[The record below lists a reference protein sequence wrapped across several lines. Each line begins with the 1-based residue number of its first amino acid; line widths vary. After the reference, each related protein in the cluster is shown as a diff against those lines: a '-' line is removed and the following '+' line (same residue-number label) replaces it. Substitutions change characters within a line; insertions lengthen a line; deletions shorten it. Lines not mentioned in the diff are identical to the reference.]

1 LCFLSNEKE
10 RLSAYTSSKKNFD
23 KKMAK
28 EITKSIEQEYSQ
40 AENSFRKY
48 IKENYSDLKITKKGM
63 PDFMVLDKK
72 DRIIGFVEV
81 KRTDLSD
88 NLKKEQRIFRNFCQR
103 YKIPYQVWMP
113 NMATWDKRNII
124 KDKKIWTEQTTNWR
138 L

>member
-1 LCFLSNEKE
+1 MPTYQVSE
-10 RLSAYTSSKKNFD
+10 
-23 KKMAK
+23 KKMGTK

>member
-1 LCFLSNEKE
+1 
-10 RLSAYTSSKKNFD
+10 
-23 KKMAK
+23 MAK
-28 EITKSIEQEYSQ
+28 EITKPIEQEYSQ